1 MKTMKKSVSLII
13 AALFI
18 CITVCAIVLVNF
30 NYTTVAEEAPAT
42 TGETPAAE
50 SGSFLD
56 TIREQFD
63 LRAIL
68 STVSSVV
75 GVGSI
80 ASIIAFV
87 VKLVKSRKSVE
98 ANTVNI
104 KSLNSQIDELKA
116 ANAELQNKLAETES
130 RIAEQAARIED
141 KVQRLIEHQLYLTS
155 GSKLPD
161 VAKEAVVRI
170 LDGKEVTANDEQT
183 KG

>member
-1 MKTMKKSVSLII
+1 MKTMKKSVSLLI

-18 CITVCAIVLVNF
+18 CAIISAVLLVNL
-30 NYTTVAEEAPAT
+30 NYTVAEEAPAT
-42 TGETPAAE
+42 TEETPAG
-50 SGSFLD
+50 GSFLD

-104 KSLNSQIDELKA
+104 KSMNSQIDELKA
-116 ANAELQNKLAETES
+116 ENAELQNKLAETES

-161 VAKEAVVRI
+161 VAKEAIVRI

>member
-1 MKTMKKSVSLII
+1 MKTMKKSVSLLI

-18 CITVCAIVLVNF
+18 CAIISAVLLVNL
-30 NYTTVAEEAPAT
+30 NYTVAEEAPAT
-42 TGETPAAE
+42 TEETTVAE
-50 SGSFLD
+50 GGSFLD

-104 KSLNSQIDELKA
+104 KSLNSQIDELKTE
-116 ANAELQNKLAETES
+116 NAELQNKLAETEI
-130 RIAEQAARIED
+130 RLAEQAARIED

-161 VAKEAVVRI
+161 VAKEAIVRI
-170 LDGKEVTANDEQT
+170 LDGKEVTANDEQA

>member
-1 MKTMKKSVSLII
+1 MKTMKRSVSLLI

-18 CITVCAIVLVNF
+18 CAIICAVVFVNL
-30 NYTTVAEEAPAT
+30 NYAVAEEAPAT
-42 TGETPAAE
+42 TEETPE
-50 SGSFLD
+50 GGSFLD

-116 ANAELQNKLAETES
+116 ANAELQNKLAETE
-130 RIAEQAARIED
+130 RRLAEQAARIED